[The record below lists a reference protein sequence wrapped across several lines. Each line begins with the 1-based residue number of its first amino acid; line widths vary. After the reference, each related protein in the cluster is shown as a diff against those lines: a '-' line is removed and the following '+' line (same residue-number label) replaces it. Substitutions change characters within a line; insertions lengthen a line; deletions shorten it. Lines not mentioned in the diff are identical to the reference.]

1 MNPTSL
7 IPTESPNLFFPL
19 ILLLPLLFILLLT
32 HHTSTKKQPPL
43 PPGPSPWP
51 IVGNLFQ
58 LGKTPHIAL
67 ANLAKVHGP
76 LMLLKIGT
84 RPLIVGSSPE
94 AAREILKTHN
104 RSLSGRSI
112 SHTIRI
118 KGSKLHNLQL
128 VLHDECN
135 DKWRRVKSIYKTEFF
150 SAKVLE
156 SQVEMRERKIRELVR
171 YIGLK
176 EDGQVR
182 AVKIKEVVTFTAIN
196 IVSCALVSRDFVD
209 LEGRGVGE
217 GLMENVRRFAE
228 SAAKPQLGDMFGVL
242 SWWDLQGMYKE
253 LMGIF
258 GRVCGI
264 WVGMVEEKRD
274 RQDGALGGRDFA
286 DALIQSGF
294 SDDQINALFMELFS
308 AGIESTSATTEWALT
323 ELMRN
328 PESMEKLREEL
339 SKEIT
344 GDIIKESDL
353 PNLPYLDACLKE
365 TLRLHPPGP
374 LLLPHRAIEECQV
387 MGYTIPKDSQILV
400 NMWAIA
406 RDPKLWDDPLSF
418 KPERFLST
426 GMDYMGTDFEY
437 FPFGSGRR
445 FCPGQPLASRV
456 VPVII
461 ASLIHNFDW
470 VLPGNIDPAQINMTD
485 KLDMTMLKQE
495 PLCAIPVSRR
505 ETMKL

>member
-7 IPTESPNLFFPL
+7 IPTESANFFFPL

-94 AAREILKTHN
+94 AAREILKTHD
-104 RSLSGRSI
+104 RILSGRSL
-112 SHTIRI
+112 SHVIRM

-128 VLHDECN
+128 VFNDEC
-135 DKWRRVKSIYKTEFF
+135 DDRWRRVKSAYKTEFF
-150 SAKVLE
+150 STKVLE
-156 SQVEMRERKIRELVR
+156 SHVETREGKIRELVE
-171 YIGLK
+171 YLASM
-176 EDGQVR
+176 ENQVVR
-182 AVKIKEVVTFTAIN
+182 IKEKATFTAIN
-196 IVSCALVSRDFVD
+196 IISGALVSRDFVD
-209 LEGRGVGE
+209 LEGKGVGE
-217 GLMENVRRFAE
+217 GLMETVRRYSETGAE
-228 SAAKPQLGDMFGVL
+228 PQLGDMFEVL
-242 SWWDLQGMYKE
+242 SGWDLQGMYKE
-253 LMGIF
+253 LMGIV
-258 GRVCGI
+258 GKVCGV
-264 WVGMVEEKRD
+264 WKGVVEER
-274 RQDGALGGRDFA
+274 RGRRGGDGDGGRDFA

-294 SDDQINALFMELFS
+294 SDDQINAMFMELIS

-328 PESMEKLREEL
+328 PDSMRKLRQEL
-339 SKEIT
+339 LEKIT
-344 GDIIKESDL
+344 GNAIRESDL
-353 PNLPYLDACLKE
+353 PHLPYLEACLKE

-374 LLLPHRAIEECQV
+374 LLLPHRAIEACQV
-387 MGYTIPKDSQILV
+387 MGYTIPKGSQIFV

-418 KPERFLST
+418 KPERFLSSRV
-426 GMDYMGTDFEY
+426 DYMGTDFEY

-456 VPVII
+456 VPMII

-470 VLPGNIDPAQINMTD
+470 VLPDNVNPAQIDMTD
-485 KLDMTMLKQE
+485 KLDVTMLKQE
-495 PLCAIPVSRR
+495 PLCAIPKLRR
-505 ETMKL
+505 E